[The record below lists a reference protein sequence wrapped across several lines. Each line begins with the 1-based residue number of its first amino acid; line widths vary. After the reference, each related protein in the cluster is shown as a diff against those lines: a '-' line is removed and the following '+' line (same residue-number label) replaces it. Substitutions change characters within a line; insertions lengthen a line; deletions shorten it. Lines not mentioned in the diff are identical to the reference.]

1 MGYHRPQTLTEALDL
16 AAKGRM
22 RVLAGGTDL
31 FPAAKAPAL
40 DGEVLDLTGLKAL
53 RGISETDTG
62 WRIGAMAT
70 WAEIA
75 QAALPPAFDG
85 LRAAARQVGAV
96 QIQNRAT
103 IGGNLCNASPAADG
117 VPPLLTLEAEVE
129 LATCN
134 GSRQM
139 PIGEFLQGVRKTALQ
154 PGEIMVAIHVP
165 KSATQGRAGFAKLG
179 ARKYLVISIAMV
191 AMRLE
196 ISDGIIRHAA
206 VAVGACSPVAR
217 RLRGFEQALE
227 GARAD
232 ESDRWQQA
240 LADDISR
247 RLSPIDDIR
256 ADATYRR
263 EAVQTLVSRLLQ
275 EVAR

>member
-1 MGYHRPQTLTEALDL
+1 MTYHHPRTLAEALDL
-16 AAKGRM
+16 LGAGPL

-31 FPAAKAPAL
+31 VASAGTPAL
-40 DGEVLDLTGLKAL
+40 GGDILDLTGVEAL

-62 WRIGAMAT
+62 WRIGAMTT

-75 QAALPPAFDG
+75 QTNLPPAFDG
-85 LRAAARQVGAV
+85 LRVAAREVGAV

-129 LATCN
+129 LASHAGT
-134 GSRQM
+134 RQL
-139 PIGEFLQGVRKTALQ
+139 PVGKFLQGVRKTALQ
-154 PGEIMVAIHVP
+154 QGEIMVAVHVP
-165 KSATQGRAGFAKLG
+165 KAAAQARAGFAKLG

-196 ISDGIIRHAA
+196 IAGGVIRRAA
-206 VAVGACSPVAR
+206 VAVGACSPVAQ
-217 RLRGFEQALE
+217 RLHGFEQALE

-232 ESDRWQQA
+232 DPDSWQQA
-240 LADDISR
+240 LADDIAG

-256 ADATYRR
+256 ADAAYRN

>member
-1 MGYHRPQTLTEALDL
+1 
-16 AAKGRM
+16 
-22 RVLAGGTDL
+22 
-31 FPAAKAPAL
+31 
-40 DGEVLDLTGLKAL
+40 
-53 RGISETDTG
+53 
-62 WRIGAMAT
+62 
-70 WAEIA
+70 
-75 QAALPPAFDG
+75 
-85 LRAAARQVGAV
+85 V

-129 LATCN
+129 LASRS
-134 GSRQM
+134 GSRRM
-139 PIGEFLQGVRKTALQ
+139 PVGEFLQGVRKTALQ

-191 AMRLE
+191 ALRLE
-196 ISDGIIRHAA
+196 IAGGVIRRAA
-206 VAVGACSPVAR
+206 VAVGACSPAAQ
-217 RLRGFEQALE
+217 RLQGFEQALE
-227 GARAD
+227 GVQAD
-232 ESDRWQQA
+232 DPDSWQQA
-240 LADDISR
+240 LADDIAG

-256 ADATYRR
+256 ADAAYRN

>member
-1 MGYHRPQTLTEALDL
+1 MGYHRPRTLTEALDL
-16 AAKGRM
+16 MAGDDV

-31 FPAAKAPAL
+31 FPATGAPAL
-40 DGEVLDLTGLKAL
+40 EGEVLDLTAVESLG
-53 RGISETDTG
+53 GITQAGGT
-62 WRIGAMAT
+62 WRIGAMTT

-75 QAALPPAFDG
+75 RATLPPAFDG
-85 LRAAARQVGAV
+85 LRAAACEVGAV

-103 IGGNLCNASPAADG
+103 IGGNLCNASPAGDG
-117 VPPLLTLEAEVE
+117 VPPLLTLDAEVE
-129 LATCN
+129 LASRS
-134 GSRQM
+134 GSRRM
-139 PIGEFLQGVRKTALQ
+139 PVGAFLKGVRKTALQ

-165 KSATQGRAGFAKLG
+165 RGATQGRAGFAKLG
-179 ARKYLVISIAMV
+179 ARAYLVISIAMV
-191 AMRLE
+191 ALRLE
-196 ISDGIIRHAA
+196 IAGGVIRRAA
-206 VAVGACSPVAR
+206 VAVGACSPVAQ

-232 ESDRWQQA
+232 DPDSWQRA

-256 ADATYRR
+256 ADAAYRN
-263 EAVQTLVSRLLQ
+263 EAVQTLVSRLLY

>member
-1 MGYHRPQTLTEALDL
+1 MTYHHPRTLAEALDL
-16 AAKGRM
+16 LGAGPL

-31 FPAAKAPAL
+31 VASAGTPAL
-40 DGEVLDLTGLKAL
+40 GGDILDLTGLKAL

-62 WRIGAMAT
+62 WRIGAMVT

-129 LATCN
+129 LTSCN
-134 GSRQM
+134 GSRRM
-139 PIGEFLQGVRKTALQ
+139 PVGEFLKGVRKTALQ
-154 PGEIMVAIHVP
+154 PGEILVAVHVP
-165 KSATQGRAGFAKLG
+165 KAATQGRAGFAKLG

-196 ISDGIIRHAA
+196 ISDGIIRRAA
-206 VAVGACSPVAR
+206 VAVGACSPVAQ

-232 ESDRWQQA
+232 DSDRWQPA

-256 ADATYRR
+256 ADAAYRR
-263 EAVQTLVSRLLQ
+263 KAVQTLVSRLLQ

>member
-1 MGYHRPQTLTEALDL
+1 MGYHRPQTLAEALDL
-16 AAKGRM
+16 AADGPVH
-22 RVLAGGTDL
+22 VLAGGTDL
-31 FPAAKAPAL
+31 FPATEAPAL
-40 DGEVLDLTGLKAL
+40 DGKVLDLSAISAL
-53 RGISETDTG
+53 GGIAETDRG
-62 WRIGAMAT
+62 WRIGAMTT

-75 QAALPPAFDG
+75 RTNLPPAFDG
-85 LRAAARQVGAV
+85 LRAAAREVGAV

-129 LATCN
+129 LASRS
-134 GSRQM
+134 GSRRM
-139 PIGEFLQGVRKTALQ
+139 PVGEFLQGVRKTALQ

-165 KSATQGRAGFAKLG
+165 KSNTQGSAGFAKLG

-196 ISDGIIRHAA
+196 IAGGVIRRAA
-206 VAVGACSPVAR
+206 VAVGACSPVAQ
-217 RLRGFEQALE
+217 RLQGFEQALE

-232 ESDRWQQA
+232 DPDGWQQA
-240 LADDISR
+240 LAEDIAD

-256 ADATYRR
+256 ADAAYRN

>member
-1 MGYHRPQTLTEALDL
+1 MGYHRPQTLAEALDL
-16 AAKGRM
+16 VAKERM
-22 RVLAGGTDL
+22 QVLAGGTDL
-31 FPAAKAPAL
+31 FPATEAPAL
-40 DGEVLDLTGLKAL
+40 DGGVLDLSAIKAL
-53 RGISETDTG
+53 GGIAETDAG

-75 QAALPPAFDG
+75 QTTLPPAFDG
-85 LRAAARQVGAV
+85 LRAAAREVGAV

-129 LATCN
+129 LASRS
-134 GSRQM
+134 GSRRV
-139 PIGEFLQGVRKTALQ
+139 PVGEFLKGVRKTALK

-165 KSATQGRAGFAKLG
+165 RGATQGCASFAKLG
-179 ARKYLVISIAMV
+179 ARAYLVISIAMV
-191 AMRLE
+191 ALRLE
-196 ISDGIIRHAA
+196 IAGGVIRRAA
-206 VAVGACSPVAR
+206 VAVGACSPVAQ

-232 ESDRWQQA
+232 KPDSWQRA

-256 ADATYRR
+256 ADAAYRN
-263 EAVQTLVSRLLQ
+263 EAVQTLVSRLLY